1 MAALTVAGWRLHAR
15 LRRQRHAA
23 ATVAYPVRRPAGGRL
38 SWRLCW
44 EEMVER
50 IILALRSDFGCL
62 VIIVAFVVIMIST
75 IVFANIITPPSN
87 NPFV

>member
-1 MAALTVAGWRLHAR
+1 MPGTVE
-15 LRRQRHAA
+15 RRVGAI
-23 ATVAYPVRRPAGGRL
+23 VAYPVRRCARRRR
-38 SWRLCW
+38 WW

-50 IILALRSDFGCL
+50 FILALRSDFGCL

>member
-1 MAALTVAGWRLHAR
+1 MRGACPLHVSV
-15 LRRQRHAA
+15 
-23 ATVAYPVRRPAGGRL
+23 TSGVCGGRAPRMYAVAA
-38 SWRLCW
+38 S
-44 EEMVER
+44 MVER
-50 IILALRSDFGCL
+50 VILAVRNDFGCL

>member
-1 MAALTVAGWRLHAR
+1 
-15 LRRQRHAA
+15 
-23 ATVAYPVRRPAGGRL
+23 
-38 SWRLCW
+38 
-44 EEMVER
+44 MVER
-50 IILALRSDFGCL
+50 LIVAIRNDFGCL

>member
-1 MAALTVAGWRLHAR
+1 MA
-15 LRRQRHAA
+15 
-23 ATVAYPVRRPAGGRL
+23 AGGRD
-38 SWRLCW
+38 RLTGPSSILCAAGT
-44 EEMVER
+44 MVER
-50 IILALRSDFGCL
+50 IVLALRNDFGCL

>member
-1 MAALTVAGWRLHAR
+1 
-15 LRRQRHAA
+15 
-23 ATVAYPVRRPAGGRL
+23 
-38 SWRLCW
+38 
-44 EEMVER
+44 MVER
-50 IILALRSDFGCL
+50 FIQSVRNDFGCL

>member
-1 MAALTVAGWRLHAR
+1 MTVAAGSALCPNPSRT
-15 LRRQRHAA
+15 QVGS
-23 ATVAYPVRRPAGGRL
+23 TVAYPVRRRVRGRL
-38 SWRLCW
+38 SW

-50 IILALRSDFGCL
+50 FILALRSDFGCL

>member
-1 MAALTVAGWRLHAR
+1 LAR
-15 LRRQRHAA
+15 KATPPARHPERP
-23 ATVAYPVRRPAGGRL
+23 VPYPVARFTGTGT
-38 SWRLCW
+38 
-44 EEMVER
+44 EMVER
-50 IILALRSDFGCL
+50 LILALRTDFGCL